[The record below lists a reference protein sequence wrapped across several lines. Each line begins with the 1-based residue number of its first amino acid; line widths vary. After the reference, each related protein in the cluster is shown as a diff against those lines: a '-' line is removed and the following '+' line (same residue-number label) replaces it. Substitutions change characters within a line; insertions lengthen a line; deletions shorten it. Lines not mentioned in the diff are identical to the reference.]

1 MKGLTSLLA
10 VLGIAAVGYF
20 FLAAPESL
28 QTYYFKTIPVTVDTR
43 ADVKVEQQ
51 ATDQV
56 TFEMINSLPQDKVAL
71 TGLVFNS
78 VVETLDQDS
87 IDDLDQQS
95 FQELINK
102 MGQQL
107 PENAVVLRERGF
119 IEQAGQ
125 RGYRV
130 LFDLNLNGKSL
141 QMEQRMFVYQGHM
154 LLLMSKHQGKLSDK
168 NTAAAFFDS
177 VAFL

>member
-1 MKGLTSLLA
+1 MKGLTSLVVA
-10 VLGIAAVGYF
+10 LGIAVAGYY

-28 QTYYFKTIPVTVDTR
+28 QTYYFKSIPVAVDTR
-43 ADVKVEQQ
+43 ADLKVEQQ

-56 TFEMINSLPQDKVAL
+56 SFEIVNSIPQDKVAL
-71 TGLVFNS
+71 TGLVFSS

-87 IDDLDQQS
+87 IEELDQQS

-107 PENAVVLRERGF
+107 PENAVVLKERGF

-130 LFDLNLNGKSL
+130 VFDLDLNGKPL

-168 NTAAAFFDS
+168 STAAAFFDS